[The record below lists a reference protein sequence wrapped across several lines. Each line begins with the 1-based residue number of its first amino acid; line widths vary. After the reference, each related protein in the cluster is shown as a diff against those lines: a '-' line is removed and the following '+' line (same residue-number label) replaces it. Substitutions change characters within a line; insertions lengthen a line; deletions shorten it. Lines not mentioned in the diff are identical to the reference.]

1 MCKTTLLMKKSAWEP
16 EGSCQ
21 AGGCVRVHVR
31 VCVLGEG
38 YRGRLVVCVFG
49 HGYILSFNFSFQQQK
64 MHAIGQ
70 S

>member
-31 VCVLGEG
+31 VWGGGIEDG
-38 YRGRLVVCVFG
+38 W
-49 HGYILSFNFSFQQQK
+49 
-64 MHAIGQ
+64 
-70 S
+70 